1 MAQKANAPKMTMPP
15 KTQET
20 QEESQPPEELVRVRE
35 IIMGPDRARQS
46 ARKAELD
53 RLRDLLLGSQ
63 MEEYERR
70 FTDLQREME
79 RLFGDFRQVRDS
91 INGFQKSQTQR
102 IEALERDTRRTNDE
116 LSREVDRLRT
126 QSPAVQQLVTQ
137 NRQQQMLTQGLTDE
151 TNDLRKTVT
160 QQEQDLRSLRTSV
173 GQYRDQHE
181 RSLDTIKREVRQ
193 AEDQLRAEVRRV
205 ADRLDDQK
213 TDRKTLAA
221 MLMEMATRLET
232 GSSVPGLLEDFA
244 ASVEE

>member
-15 KTQET
+15 KTQEP
-20 QEESQPPEELVRVRE
+20 QEEFQPPEELVRVRE

-151 TNDLRKTVT
+151 TNDLRKTVA